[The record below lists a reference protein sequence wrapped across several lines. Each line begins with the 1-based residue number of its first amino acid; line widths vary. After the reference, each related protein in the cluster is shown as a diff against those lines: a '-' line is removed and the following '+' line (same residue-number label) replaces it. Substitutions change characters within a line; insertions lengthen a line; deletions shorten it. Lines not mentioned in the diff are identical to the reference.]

1 MKQNSNFLLRTVA
14 DSLVLVPVGEATEKF
29 PGMISMNATGAFLWE
44 QLADDQTEASLTQAL
59 LDKYEVSEEKARQD
73 VQGFLKTLSAIGAV
87 L

>member
-14 DSLVLVPVGEATEKF
+14 DSLVLVPVGEATGKF